1 MSVTKQTKQSV
12 ELRRAIVRAISQLA
26 LGQEMDDEPDALLSV
41 IEAVEEQLGQAA
53 RDYRETRAEEA
64 DESKFPNW

>member
-1 MSVTKQTKQSV
+1 MSV
-12 ELRRAIVRAISQLA
+12 ELRRAIIRAMTQLTLA
-26 LGQEMDDEPDALLSV
+26 LEMDCGTDDEPEALLSV
-41 IEAVEEQLGQAA
+41 IEAVEEQLGQVA